1 MLTSLS
7 PTPDTL
13 LQLTNLDLAIQQ
25 QTKLHQ
31 LSFSLR
37 RGEAVCLL
45 GESGCGKSLTASAIV
60 GALPAAATLH
70 GELQI
75 AGESVLRRSVGQRHA
90 ATRAA
95 LIFQDAASA
104 LNPLVKV
111 GKQLTLTLQAQ
122 QTLTRLQATDAAQA
136 LLVEMG
142 FSDAPRVL
150 RCYPAELSGG
160 QRQRICIA
168 LALASRS
175 PLIVADEPTS
185 ALDVATQ
192 QTVIAAFQRL
202 MQRPDAPALLF
213 ITHDLVL
220 AAQLC
225 QRALVMADGRLVED
239 AAISQLLLRPQHR
252 ASQRLVAAARAAEQL
267 LELEPP
273 KLRGIA

>member
-7 PTPDTL
+7 PTPDKL
-13 LQLTNLDLAIQQ
+13 LQLTHLDLAIQQ
-25 QTKLHQ
+25 QTRLHQ
-31 LSFSLR
+31 LSFSLQ

-60 GALPAAATLH
+60 GALPAHATLT

-75 AGESVLRRSVGQRHA
+75 NGESVVRRPVGQRHA
-90 ATRAA
+90 GTRAA

-104 LNPLVKV
+104 LNPLMNV
-111 GKQLTLTLQAQ
+111 GKQLTLTLRAQ
-122 QTLTRLQATDAAQA
+122 HSLTRQQASDEAQA

-142 FSDAPRVL
+142 FDDAPRIL

-160 QRQRICIA
+160 QRQRVCIA

-202 MQRPDAPALLF
+202 LQRPDAPALLF

-225 QRALVMADGRLVED
+225 RRALVMSEGRLVED
-239 AAISQLLLRPQHR
+239 VAISQLLLRPQHT
-252 ASQRLVAAARAAEQL
+252 ASQRLVKAARAAEQL
-267 LELEPP
+267 LERDSPL
-273 KLRGIA
+273 LRGIA